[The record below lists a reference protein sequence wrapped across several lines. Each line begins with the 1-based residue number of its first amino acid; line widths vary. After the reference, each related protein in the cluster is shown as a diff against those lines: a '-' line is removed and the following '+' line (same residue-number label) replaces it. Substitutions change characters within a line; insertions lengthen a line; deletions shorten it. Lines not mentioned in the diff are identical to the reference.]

1 MARSLTPSSVPL
13 RAASDYLPADLMAY
27 AADQRTVGSRV
38 TCQPPPTSTD
48 IDVLVLVPRGP
59 VHRIMQLGGWVKD
72 GTKFEAVNYV
82 KKQDGYP
89 NYFTSYRKGDVNII
103 VTRHERFYNL
113 FSLATDLAQ
122 RLNLLKKPDRIA
134 LFQAVLYGSKY
145 H

>member
-1 MARSLTPSSVPL
+1 MTRSLTPAPAPL
-13 RAASDYLPADLMAY
+13 RAASDYLPTDLMVY

-38 TCQPPPTSTD
+38 TCQPPPTDTD

-59 VHRIMQLGGWVKD
+59 IHRIMQIDGWKKD

-82 KKQDGYP
+82 KKQNGYP
-89 NYFTSYRKGDVNII
+89 NYFTSYRKDDVNLII
-103 VTRHERFYNL
+103 TRHERFYHL

-134 LFQAVLYGSKY
+134 LFQAVLYGSEY